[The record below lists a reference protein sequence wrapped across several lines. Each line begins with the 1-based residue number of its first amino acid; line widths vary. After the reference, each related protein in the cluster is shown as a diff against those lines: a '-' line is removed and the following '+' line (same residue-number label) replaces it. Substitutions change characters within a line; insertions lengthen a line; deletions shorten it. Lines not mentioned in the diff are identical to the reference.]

1 MRTFFFVFFL
11 VVFHLVFR
19 GTWVSN
25 LSPGLK
31 LANRRD
37 FTAEAKKVFRRLII
51 GKDNSESNFFHFK
64 LFVFATRKSEAFR
77 RLMRERYKM
86 SITCFQISSLLHSLR
101 GADMEEYSLFSFS
114 KLKLR
119 KWKRVDNLRFCF

>member
-1 MRTFFFVFFL
+1 MNLNENLRFFVFFL
-11 VVFHLVFR
+11 CLVVFFLVFR

-51 GKDNSESNFFHFK
+51 GKDNSESNFFHN
-64 LFVFATRKSEAFR
+64 
-77 RLMRERYKM
+77 
-86 SITCFQISSLLHSLR
+86 ISSFLFLPPGNRKHS
-101 GADMEEYSLFSFS
+101 D
-114 KLKLR
+114 
-119 KWKRVDNLRFCF
+119 V